1 MKTAIKI
8 IKRQQKLKEPIK
20 LRVKNLKNGNQ
31 SLYLDIYWQGKRT
44 YQFLHLYLVPEI
56 NEQTIAQ
63 NQEVARQ
70 ALLIKS
76 RKIIKLLGN
85 MPKHEGNGA
94 TRKYYLLDFIQK
106 YADERKPKTG
116 NCTRGRYGSIISL
129 KKHLIKFGAK
139 NTLVGEVDVKFV
151 ERFIEYLR
159 EAHDLHP
166 NRKKPSK
173 LSEGT
178 IYLMYSILRS
188 ITIELYKKKLIPQNP
203 YSLLPSQFRLKRPES
218 TRNYLSKSE
227 LAKVI
232 QSECKYPQLKEAFL
246 FSCFTGLR
254 KSDILSLT
262 WEEIIR
268 ENGKVFIQKKIQK
281 TQRWL
286 KIPLSHQAMQWL
298 PKRPGRSMEGI
309 IFDEISH
316 SAMSKQLK
324 AWLGTIKNLNKEIT
338 FHCGRH
344 TFATLELSFG
354 ASLYTVASLLGHKN
368 ITTTQVYAKV
378 VNKEKERAVGLIDKN
393 FK

>member
-1 MKTAIKI
+1 MKTVIKI

-44 YQFLHLYLVPEI
+44 YQFLYLYLVPEI

-63 NQEVARQ
+63 NQEVGRQ

-76 RKIIKLLGN
+76 RQIIELLGN
-85 MPKHEGNGA
+85 MPKHEGNEA
-94 TRKYYLLDFIQK
+94 TRKYYLLDFIQQ

-116 NCTRGRYGSIISL
+116 NCTRSRYESIISL
-129 KKHLIKFGAK
+129 KKHLMKFGAK
-139 NTLVGEVDVKFV
+139 NTLVGEVDTKFV
-151 ERFIEYLR
+151 ERFIDYLR

-166 NRKKPSK
+166 NRKNPSK

-188 ITIELYKKKLIPQNP
+188 VTIELYKKKLIPQNP
-203 YSLLPSQFRLKRPES
+203 YSFLSPQSRLMPPES
-218 TRNYLSKSE
+218 TSTYLSKSE

-232 QSECKYPQLKEAFL
+232 QSECKYSQLKETFL

-286 KIPLSHQAMQWL
+286 KIPLSHQAIQWL
-298 PKRPGRSMEGI
+298 PKRPGRDMKGI

-316 SAMSKQLK
+316 SSMSKQLK

-354 ASLYTVASLLGHKN
+354 ASLYTIASLLGHKN

>member
-44 YQFLHLYLVPEI
+44 YQFLYLYLIPEI

-116 NCTRGRYGSIISL
+116 DCTRGRYGSIISL
-129 KKHLIKFGAK
+129 KKHLMKFGAK
-139 NTLVGEVDVKFV
+139 NTLVGEVDTKFV
-151 ERFIEYLR
+151 EHFIDYLR

-178 IYLMYSILRS
+178 IYLMYSIFRS
-188 ITIELYKKKLIPQNP
+188 ITIELYKKKLIPQTLREVCP
-203 YSLLPSQFRLKRPES
+203 AQLL
-218 TRNYLSKSE
+218 
-227 LAKVI
+227 
-232 QSECKYPQLKEAFL
+232 
-246 FSCFTGLR
+246 
-254 KSDILSLT
+254 
-262 WEEIIR
+262 
-268 ENGKVFIQKKIQK
+268 
-281 TQRWL
+281 
-286 KIPLSHQAMQWL
+286 M
-298 PKRPGRSMEGI
+298 
-309 IFDEISH
+309 
-316 SAMSKQLK
+316 
-324 AWLGTIKNLNKEIT
+324 
-338 FHCGRH
+338 
-344 TFATLELSFG
+344 
-354 ASLYTVASLLGHKN
+354 
-368 ITTTQVYAKV
+368 
-378 VNKEKERAVGLIDKN
+378 
-393 FK
+393 

>member
-44 YQFLHLYLVPEI
+44 YQFLYLYLVPEI

-218 TRNYLSKSE
+218 TRNYLSKNE

-298 PKRPGRSMEGI
+298 PKRPGRSMKGI

-324 AWLGTIKNLNKEIT
+324 TWLGTIKNLNKEIT
-338 FHCGRH
+338 FH
-344 TFATLELSFG
+344 T
-354 ASLYTVASLLGHKN
+354 ASH
-368 ITTTQVYAKV
+368 
-378 VNKEKERAVGLIDKN
+378 NKI
-393 FK
+393 FY

>member
-44 YQFLHLYLVPEI
+44 YQFLYLYLVPEI

-76 RKIIKLLGN
+76 RKIIELLGN
-85 MPKHEGNGA
+85 MPKHEGNEA
-94 TRKYYLLDFIQK
+94 TQKYYLLDFIQK

-116 NCTRGRYGSIISL
+116 NCTRSRYGSIISL
-129 KKHLIKFGAK
+129 KKHLMKFGAK
-139 NTLVGEVDVKFV
+139 NTLVGEVDTKFV
-151 ERFIEYLR
+151 EHFIDYLR

-166 NRKKPSK
+166 NRKNPSK

-188 ITIELYKKKLIPQNP
+188 VTIELYKKKLIPQNP
-203 YSLLPSQFRLKRPES
+203 YSFLSPQFRLKRPES

-232 QSECKYPQLKEAFL
+232 QSECKYPQLKETFL

-298 PKRPGRSMEGI
+298 PKRPGRDMKGI

-316 SAMSKQLK
+316 SSMSKQLK
-324 AWLGTIKNLNKEIT
+324 AWLGTIKDLNKEIT
-338 FHCGRH
+338 FHCSSH
-344 TFATLELSFG
+344 
-354 ASLYTVASLLGHKN
+354 
-368 ITTTQVYAKV
+368 
-378 VNKEKERAVGLIDKN
+378 NKI
-393 FK
+393 FY

>member
-44 YQFLHLYLVPEI
+44 YQFLYLYLVPEI

-63 NQEVARQ
+63 NQEVAKQ

-85 MPKHEGNGA
+85 IPKHEGNGA

-116 NCTRGRYGSIISL
+116 DCTRGRYGSIISL
-129 KKHLIKFGAK
+129 KKHLMKFGAK
-139 NTLVGEVDVKFV
+139 NTLVGEVDTKFV
-151 ERFIEYLR
+151 EHFIDYLR

-178 IYLMYSILRS
+178 IYLMYSIFRS

-203 YSLLPSQFRLKRPES
+203 YSLLSSQFRLKRPES

-232 QSECKYPQLKEAFL
+232 QSECKYPQLKETFL

-286 KIPLSHQAMQWL
+286 KIPLSQQAMQWL
-298 PKRPGRSMEGI
+298 PKRPGRSMKGI

-316 SAMSKQLK
+316 SSMSKQLK

-338 FHCGRH
+338 FHCTSH
-344 TFATLELSFG
+344 SKFFYLLNISELSI
-354 ASLYTVASLLGHKN
+354 LKN
-368 ITTTQVYAKV
+368 VTANDLETSYILFLSQLCNIQRT
-378 VNKEKERAVGLIDKN
+378 L
-393 FK
+393 

>member
-44 YQFLHLYLVPEI
+44 YQFLHLYLVPEVT
-56 NEQTIAQ
+56 EQTIVQ
-63 NQEVARQ
+63 NQEVVRQ

-76 RKIIKLLGN
+76 RKIINLLGN
-85 MPKHEGNGA
+85 MPKHEGKRA
-94 TRKYYLLDFIQK
+94 IRKYDLLDFIQK

-268 ENGKVFIQKKIQK
+268 ENGKIFIQKKIQK

-286 KIPLSHQAMQWL
+286 KIPLSLQAMLWL
-298 PKRPGRSMEGI
+298 PKRPGRSMKGI

-324 AWLGTIKNLNKEIT
+324 TWLGTIKNLNKEIT

>member
-44 YQFLHLYLVPEI
+44 YQFLHLYLVPEVT
-56 NEQTIAQ
+56 EQTIVQ
-63 NQEVARQ
+63 NQEVVRQ

-76 RKIIKLLGN
+76 RKIINLLGN

-94 TRKYYLLDFIQK
+94 TRKYDLLDFIQK

-139 NTLVGEVDVKFV
+139 NTLEGEVDVKFV

-286 KIPLSHQAMQWL
+286 KIPLSLQAMLWL
-298 PKRPGRSMEGI
+298 PKRPGRSMKGI

-324 AWLGTIKNLNKEIT
+324 TWLGTIKNLNKEIT

-378 VNKEKERAVGLIDKN
+378 VNREKERAVGLTDKN

>member
-44 YQFLHLYLVPEI
+44 YQFLYLYLVPEI

-85 MPKHEGNGA
+85 IPKHEGNGA

-116 NCTRGRYGSIISL
+116 DCTRGRYGSIISL
-129 KKHLIKFGAK
+129 KKHLMKFGAK
-139 NTLVGEVDVKFV
+139 NTLVGEVDTKFV
-151 ERFIEYLR
+151 EHFIDYLR

-178 IYLMYSILRS
+178 IYLMYSIFRS

-203 YSLLPSQFRLKRPES
+203 YSLLSSQFRLKRPES
-218 TRNYLSKSE
+218 TRNYLS
-227 LAKVI
+227 
-232 QSECKYPQLKEAFL
+232 
-246 FSCFTGLR
+246 

-286 KIPLSHQAMQWL
+286 KIPLSQQAMQWL
-298 PKRPGRSMEGI
+298 PKRPGRSMKGI

-316 SAMSKQLK
+316 SSMSKQLK

>member
-1 MKTAIKI
+1 MKTVIKI

-44 YQFLHLYLVPEI
+44 YQFLYLYLGPEI

-63 NQEVARQ
+63 NQEVGRQ

-76 RKIIKLLGN
+76 RKIIELLGN
-85 MPKHEGNGA
+85 MPKHEGNEA
-94 TRKYYLLDFIQK
+94 TRKYYLLDFIQQ

-116 NCTRGRYGSIISL
+116 NCTRSRYESIISL
-129 KKHLIKFGAK
+129 KKHLMKFGAK
-139 NTLVGEVDVKFV
+139 NTLVGEVDTKFV
-151 ERFIEYLR
+151 EHFIDYLR

-166 NRKKPSK
+166 NRKNPSK

-188 ITIELYKKKLIPQNP
+188 VTIELYKKKLIPQNP
-203 YSLLPSQFRLKRPES
+203 YSFLSPQFRLMRPES

-232 QSECKYPQLKEAFL
+232 QSECKYSQLKETFL

-254 KSDILSLT
+254 KSDILCLT

-286 KIPLSHQAMQWL
+286 KIPLSHQAIQWL
-298 PKRPGRSMEGI
+298 PKRPGRDMKGI

-316 SAMSKQLK
+316 SSMSKQLK

-354 ASLYTVASLLGHKN
+354 ASLYTIASLLGHKN

-378 VNKEKERAVGLIDKN
+378 VNKEKERAVGLIDEN